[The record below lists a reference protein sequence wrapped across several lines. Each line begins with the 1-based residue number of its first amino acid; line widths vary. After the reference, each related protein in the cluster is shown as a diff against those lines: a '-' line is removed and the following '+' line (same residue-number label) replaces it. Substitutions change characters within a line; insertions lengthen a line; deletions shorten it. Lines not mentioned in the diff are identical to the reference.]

1 MKRLACYATAAGIC
15 VALTAPLGAHWTIDP
30 ESMTDPP
37 TGSQPDAQRQ
47 RPTIVN
53 EPDGQH
59 VTITLSDPAKPATL
73 EMNIVMGSVTVKGVN
88 RKDVLVEAR
97 PAAGASRRPANDEP
111 PPAGL
116 RRLTQGTP
124 FDVEE
129 DRNTV
134 SIDLENPARA
144 IDFTIEVPIK
154 TNLDIETVQGA
165 ISVEGVDGELEVD
178 SVNGAVTLAN
188 VGGCVVAHSVNGK
201 LVAAITRTNAGQ
213 PMAFTSMNG
222 TVDVTLPAAV
232 KANFKLRSDQGDVYT
247 DFDLQTRA
255 EPDNPNPNP
264 RAGRRGVMRTSVNID
279 HAVYG
284 AVNGGGPDFEIR
296 TFNGNVYV
304 RKGK

>member
-1 MKRLACYATAAGIC
+1 MKRTNVFIVIGVWLAL
-15 VALTAPLGAHWTIDP
+15 VMPLGAHGDLWPSGLVPPSDP
-30 ESMTDPP
+30 
-37 TGSQPDAQRQ
+37 QPDPQRQ
-47 RPTIVN
+47 RPTIAN
-53 EPDGQH
+53 EPDGSQR
-59 VTITLSDPAKPATL
+59 VTVTLSDPAKPATL

-97 PAAGASRRPANDEP
+97 PAAGPSRRPASDEP
-111 PPAGL
+111 PPVGL

-129 DRNTV
+129 DKNTV
-134 SIDLENPARA
+134 SIDLENPTRA
-144 IDFTIEVPIK
+144 TDFTIEVPLR

-165 ISVEGVDGELEVD
+165 VSVEGVDGELEVD
-178 SVNGAVTLAN
+178 SVNGAVNLAN

-264 RAGRRGVMRTSVNID
+264 RAGRRGVVRTSVNID